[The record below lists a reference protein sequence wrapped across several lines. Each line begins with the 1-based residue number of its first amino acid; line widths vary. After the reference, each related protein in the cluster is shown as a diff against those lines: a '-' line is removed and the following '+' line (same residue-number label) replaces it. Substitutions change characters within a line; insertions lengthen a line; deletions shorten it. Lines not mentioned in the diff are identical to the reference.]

1 MTGKDVPHV
10 HWAHQKVTR
19 ESNGTDTEDS
29 NSRISSQC
37 QTPSG
42 RAGSRRERR
51 AGGAPI
57 EPPRGESRR
66 PPARGEAWEGP
77 EKALLVRGD
86 ESRAQVLRNH
96 ASRRV
101 NI

>member
-51 AGGAPI
+51 AGGAP
-57 EPPRGESRR
+57 SRR
-66 PPARGEAWEGP
+66 ST
-77 EKALLVRGD
+77 D
-86 ESRAQVLRNH
+86 RA
-96 ASRRV
+96 APRRV
-101 NI
+101 TEATRQRRSLGRARKGPSG